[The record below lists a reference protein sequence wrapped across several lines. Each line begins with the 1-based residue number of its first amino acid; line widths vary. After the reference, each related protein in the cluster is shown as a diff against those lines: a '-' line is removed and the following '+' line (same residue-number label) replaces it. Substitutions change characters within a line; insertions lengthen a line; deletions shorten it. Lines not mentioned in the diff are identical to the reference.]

1 MQDIVSAVLQSMEN
15 SGFVQ
20 VEVSARH
27 VHLSSS
33 DVVKLFG
40 EGAKLTPVRDLSQP
54 GQFLCEERVTLIGP
68 KGKFSNTAVL
78 GPARSHTQI
87 ELSRGD
93 TFALGISAPIRDS
106 GDIAGSGEITI
117 EGTKGKIT
125 VSEGAIIAKR
135 HIHVPAAF
143 ANKHG
148 LKDQSIVNVEIFTDR
163 PVILKDVLLRVSE
176 NYSYRMHID
185 IDEANA
191 ANVSGFTLGRII
203 K

>member
-40 EGAKLTPVRDLSQP
+40 EGATLTPSRDLSQP
-54 GQFLCEERVTLIGP
+54 GQFLSEERVTLIGP

-78 GPARSHTQI
+78 GPARSQTQI
-87 ELSRGD
+87 ELSKGD
-93 TFALGISAPIRDS
+93 TFALGISAPVRDS
-106 GDIAGSGEITI
+106 GDIAGSGKITI
-117 EGTKGKIT
+117 EGPKGQIT
-125 VSEGAIIAKR
+125 VPEGAIIAKR
-135 HIHVPAAF
+135 HIHVPEKF
-143 ANKHG
+143 AKSHG
-148 LKDQSIVNVEIFTDR
+148 MKDGDIVNVEIFTDR
-163 PVILKDVLLRVSE
+163 PVVLKDVLLRVND